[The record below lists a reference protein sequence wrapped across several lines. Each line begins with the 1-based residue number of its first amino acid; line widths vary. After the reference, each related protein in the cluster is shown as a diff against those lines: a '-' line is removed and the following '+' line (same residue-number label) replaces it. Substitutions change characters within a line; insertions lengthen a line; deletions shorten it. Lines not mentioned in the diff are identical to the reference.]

1 MKKRS
6 KSFEIALSAIAAAF
20 AAGFLMLGT
29 LNPFL
34 LATGYL
40 VATFAL
46 MVPLSKDFV
55 WGSVLAYLAAGLI
68 ALPLGLWKII
78 PYAVFFGLH
87 PIVNYLQKKYVKR
100 TPLKVLCLI
109 AKAIWF
115 DFAMWLS
122 FYVLTSTSM
131 AGMEFPPEI
140 AQFIYYIIF
149 LGGTVFF
156 VVYDVMIFFCQRS
169 ADLAIRRI
177 RR

>member
-1 MKKRS
+1 MKKPT

-34 LATGYL
+34 LAAGYL

-46 MVPLSKDFV
+46 MVPLAKDFV
-55 WGSVLAYLAAGLI
+55 WGSALAYLAAGLI
-68 ALPLGLWKII
+68 ALPLGLWKIV

-100 TPLKVLCLI
+100 TPFKVLCLI
-109 AKAIWF
+109 AKAVWF
-115 DFAMWLS
+115 DLAMWLS
-122 FYVLTSTSM
+122 FFVLTSM
-131 AGMEFPPEI
+131 AGMEFPAYI
-140 AQFIYYIIF
+140 ARYLYYIIF
-149 LGGTVFF
+149 IGGTLFF
-156 VVYDVMIFFCQRS
+156 IAYDIMIFFCQRS
-169 ADLAIRRI
+169 ADIAVRRI

>member
-1 MKKRS
+1 MKKPT

-34 LATGYL
+34 LAAGYL

-46 MVPLSKDFV
+46 MVPLAKDFV
-55 WGSVLAYLAAGLI
+55 WGSALAYLAAGLI
-68 ALPLGLWKII
+68 ALPLGLWKIV

-100 TPLKVLCLI
+100 TPFKVLCLI
-109 AKAIWF
+109 AKAVWF
-115 DFAMWLS
+115 DLSMWLS
-122 FYVLTSTSM
+122 FFVLTAM
-131 AGMEFPPEI
+131 AGMEFSEYI
-140 AQFIYYIIF
+140 TAFLYYIIF
-149 LGGTVFF
+149 LGGTLFF
-156 VVYDVMIFFCQRS
+156 VVYDIMIFFCQRS
-169 ADLAIRRI
+169 ADIAVRRI

>member
-1 MKKRS
+1 MKKPT

-46 MVPLSKDFV
+46 MVPLAKDFV
-55 WGSVLAYLAAGLI
+55 WGSALAYLAAGLL
-68 ALPLGLWKII
+68 ALPLGLWKIV

-100 TPLKVLCLI
+100 TPFKVLCLI
-109 AKAIWF
+109 AKAVWF

-122 FYVLTSTSM
+122 FFVLTTM
-131 AGMEFPPEI
+131 AGMEFPEYI
-140 AQFIYYIIF
+140 TTFFYYIIF
-149 LGGTVFF
+149 LGGTLFF
-156 VVYDVMIFFCQRS
+156 VVYDIMIFFCQRS
-169 ADLAIRRI
+169 VDIAVRRI